1 MSRAFQAITVGAHVE
16 FDTED
21 GPQAGI
27 VEDVR
32 HDLGNGQR
40 IAVIYV
46 AGTLN
51 RTSWMIPVEQ
61 LQPIKAAA

>member
-1 MSRAFQAITVGAHVE
+1 MPSTTITVGAHVE
-16 FDTED
+16 FDTEH

-27 VEDVR
+27 VEDLR
-32 HDLGNGQR
+32 CDLGNGQR

-51 RTSWMIPVEQ
+51 RAPWMIPVEQ